1 VKEEGVT
8 TADFLELAGKSFY
21 DQDTFLLSYA
31 SSYLYQFAYFK
42 PPKYFPFLKVLHE
55 PYFFSNF
62 ALYISIFDESAN
74 GQIKTVI
81 ADSQAALAGVQ
92 VGAWVAQVGPV
103 DTHTPLTTVETL
115 EQIEAALRIINSLGV
130 DKLALITK
138 RVRRW

>member
-1 VKEEGVT
+1 
-8 TADFLELAGKSFY
+8 
-21 DQDTFLLSYA
+21 
-31 SSYLYQFAYFK
+31 
-42 PPKYFPFLKVLHE
+42 VLHE